1 MNLRPVFLL
10 VVALFFATGSATG
23 APKHLPIP
31 AHGVIGVEA
40 AQMSAAFWVDT
51 ADDADQVLMSQSAI
65 VKQNANLMAKDPS
78 MHELDKIPA
87 KLDQAQIQAW
97 IAGLSKAPQH
107 TMYDSNGKPISKA
120 EIAAFE
126 AQLNLDAIPDS
137 QATRYGMIVHR
148 ANLRNFPT
156 NTRVFSAPDNT
167 DIDRFQETGVFP
179 GTPVVI
185 AHASRDGNWLFIV
198 SPRYA
203 AWVEKDA
210 VAEGNAEIVLGY
222 GSGSDARVVTGA
234 HVRTV
239 FTPEQPQLSELQLDM
254 SQRIPLATG
263 LNADEPVNG
272 QSAYTSWPLLL
283 PIRQSDGTLALKPAL
298 LQRVADS
305 HDGYLPLT
313 RGNIIKQAFK
323 FLGERYGW
331 GHMYNGRDCSG
342 FVSEVYR
349 SMGVMMPRNTS
360 AQSVSPALKHRVF
373 GKDDNHTERMRAV
386 DKLAI
391 GDLVYIPGHVMM
403 VIGHLD
409 GKPWVIHD
417 TTGISYQTA
426 DGKLRH
432 IKLNEV
438 SVTPLMPLRY
448 NDQSST
454 IDHITSIVHVV
465 H

>member
-10 VVALFFATGSATG
+10 VFALLFATGSATG
-23 APKHLPIP
+23 EPKQLPVP
-31 AHGVIGVEA
+31 SHGVIGVEA
-40 AQMSAAFWVDT
+40 AQMSPAFWVGK
-51 ADDADQVLMSQSAI
+51 AGDADQALMSKSAI
-65 VKQNANLMAKDPS
+65 VKQNVNLMAKNPS

-87 KLDQAQIQAW
+87 NLDQAQIQAW
-97 IAGLSKAPQH
+97 ITGLSKAPQH
-107 TMYDSNGKPISKA
+107 TLYDNNDKPISKP

-126 AQLNLDAIPDS
+126 AQLNLDAIPES
-137 QATRYGMIVHR
+137 QTTRYGMIVHR
-148 ANLRNFPT
+148 ASLRTFPT
-156 NTRVFSAPDNT
+156 DTRVFSKPGNN
-167 DIDRFQETGVFP
+167 DIDRFQETGIFP
-179 GTPVVI
+179 GTAVVI
-185 AHASRDGNWLFIV
+185 AHASRDGNWLFVI

-203 AWVEKDA
+203 AWLKKDA
-210 VAEGNAEIVLGY
+210 VAESNAETVFGY
-222 GSGSDARVVTGA
+222 GSGSDARVITGA

-263 LNADEPVNG
+263 LKADEPVNG

-283 PIRQSDGTLALKPAL
+283 PIRRNDGTLALKPAL

-305 HDGYLPLT
+305 HDDYLPLT
-313 RGNIIKQAFK
+313 RSNIIKQSFK

-373 GKDDNHTERMRAV
+373 GKNDDHAARMRAV
-386 DKLAI
+386 DKLSI

-417 TTGISYQTA
+417 TTGISYQAA

-438 SVTPLMPLRY
+438 SVTPLLPLRY
-448 NDQSST
+448 NDHSST
-454 IDHITSIVHVV
+454 IDHITSIVHVA